1 MTMIDG
7 GRSAS
12 VETRQY
18 DVAIVG
24 GGIIGLSTAMQLLE
38 RSPDLGIAVIE
49 KEDRLAQHQTGHN
62 SGVIHSGIYYR
73 PGSWKST
80 FCVGG
85 KQRLLEFCDENEIEY
100 DPCGKVIVATD
111 ESELGRLDDL
121 YERGTA
127 NGVPDL
133 EMVGPERLA
142 EIEPHTYGVRALWA
156 PHTGIVDYV
165 RVANAYAGKFQSAGG
180 DVFTGAAVTR
190 ARQTATGTALET
202 DRGAL
207 QARHVINCAGLYA
220 DRLAAMMGEETDVR
234 IIPFRGEYYKLAEA
248 SHDLVKGLIYPVPD
262 PRFPFLGVHYTRNIH
277 GYVEAG
283 PNAVLAWARE
293 GYRKSDVNIGETAGS
308 LTFPGFWKMTAK
320 HWKTGMQEMRR
331 SYRKSVFVND
341 LRKLIP
347 EINPQDLEPGGSGV
361 RAQAVSKSGAI
372 LDDFH
377 ILRGQHALHV
387 LNAPSPGATS
397 SLAIGEY
404 LSGLAIQDFG
414 LPANG

>member
-1 MTMIDG
+1 MTMA
-7 GRSAS
+7 SNNNNS
-12 VETRQY
+12 VETRTY

-38 RSPDLGIAVIE
+38 QSPDLSVAVIE

-73 PGSWKST
+73 PGSWKAR

-85 KQRLLEFCDENEIEY
+85 KDRLIAFCDENEIDY
-100 DPCGKVIVATD
+100 DPCGKVIVATH
-111 ESELGRLDDL
+111 ESELGRLQDL
-121 YERGTA
+121 YERGVA

-133 EMVGPERLA
+133 EIVEPDRLE
-142 EIEPHTYGVRALWA
+142 EIEPHTKGVRALWA

-180 DVFTGAAVTR
+180 DIFTGAAVR
-190 ARQTATGTALET
+190 QARQTSGGTALET
-202 DRGAL
+202 ERGAL
-207 QARHVINCAGLYA
+207 QAEHVINCGGLYA
-220 DRLAAMMGEETDVR
+220 DQLARMMGEETDVR
-234 IIPFRGEYYKLAEA
+234 IIPFRGEYYKLVES
-248 SHDLVKGLIYPVPD
+248 SHHLVKGLIYPVPD

-293 GYRKSDVNIGETAGS
+293 GYQKSNISLGETAS
-308 LTFPGFWKMTAK
+308 ALTFPGFWKMTAK
-320 HWKTGMQEMRR
+320 HWRTGMKEMHR
-331 SYRKSVFVND
+331 SYSKSVFVGD
-341 LRKLIP
+341 LQKLIP
-347 EINPQDLEPGGSGV
+347 EISSGDLERGGSGV
-361 RAQAVSKSGAI
+361 RAQAVSSSGAI

-377 ILRGQHALHV
+377 ILRGQKALHV

-404 LSGLAIQDFG
+404 LSDMAVEDFG
-414 LPANG
+414 LRKA